1 MVKVAYTELGGGQYY
16 RPLPVDGSYRETVKP
31 FRVIDDIPEDPPPQ
45 DGPESDRTDYI
56 PSCGRR
62 YLMSYTIQQLSD
74 GSWRWRAY
82 DESGSEGIMMMT
94 GTASSPAT
102 AIERAKD
109 YVESTC
115 PLPPPQDDD
124 DDDDE
129 DDGGGSNG
137 DVNGGGNGGDQLV
150 EIESQK
156 YEFVFI
162 GIIAFAVLAQVFLGG
177 E

>member
-1 MVKVAYTELGGGQYY
+1 MAIVNGYPR
-16 RPLPVDGSYRETVKP
+16 RPLPVDGSYRENVRRK
-31 FRVIDDIPEDPPPQ
+31 RVIDDIPEDPPAQ
-45 DGPESDRTDYI
+45 DGPESDRTDYT
-56 PSCGRR
+56 PSCGGR
-62 YLMSYTIQQLSD
+62 YLMSYTIQELSN

-82 DESGSEGIMMMT
+82 DESGNEGIMMKT

-124 DDDDE
+124 DN
-129 DDGGGSNG
+129 GGGS
-137 DVNGGGNGGDQLV
+137 NGGGNGGDDGGDDNGDT
-150 EIESQK
+150 EPPK
-156 YEFVFI
+156 YEFAFI
-162 GIIAFAVLAQVFLGG
+162 GLIAMAVLAQAFLGG

>member
-1 MVKVAYTELGGGQYY
+1 
-16 RPLPVDGSYRETVKP
+16 
-31 FRVIDDIPEDPPPQ
+31 
-45 DGPESDRTDYI
+45 
-56 PSCGRR
+56 
-62 YLMSYTIQQLSD
+62 MSYTIQELSN

-82 DESGSEGIMMMT
+82 DESGNEGIMMKT

-124 DDDDE
+124 DN
-129 DDGGGSNG
+129 GGGS
-137 DVNGGGNGGDQLV
+137 NGGGNGGDDGGDDNGDT
-150 EIESQK
+150 EPPK
-156 YEFVFI
+156 YEFAFI
-162 GIIAFAVLAQVFLGG
+162 GLIAMAVLAQAFLGG

>member
-16 RPLPVDGSYRETVKP
+16 RPLPVDGSYRETVQP
-31 FRVIDDIPEDPPPQ
+31 MRIIDDIPDDPPAQ
-45 DGPESDRTDYI
+45 DGPESDRTDYT
-56 PSCGRR
+56 PSCGRK
-62 YLMSYTIQQLSD
+62 YLMSYTLQELSN
-74 GSWRWRAY
+74 GVWKWRVY
-82 DESGSEGIMMMT
+82 DESGSEGMLRGT

-124 DDDDE
+124 E

-137 DVNGGGNGGDQLV
+137 DDNGGGNGNGGDNDNG
-150 EIESQK
+150 ETESQK

-162 GIIAFAVLAQVFLGG
+162 GIIAMAVLAHAFLGG